1 MKPFS
6 LAFLV
11 FLNIGILFSQTSN
24 PKINIL
30 GIVSDSSNSKPMAY
44 VAIALLDAKTQ
55 APIKSTLSKED
66 GSFEISGTVSTQ
78 VELALAFT
86 GYSN

>member
-1 MKPFS
+1 
-6 LAFLV
+6 
-11 FLNIGILFSQTSN
+11 
-24 PKINIL
+24 
-30 GIVSDSSNSKPMAY
+30 MAY